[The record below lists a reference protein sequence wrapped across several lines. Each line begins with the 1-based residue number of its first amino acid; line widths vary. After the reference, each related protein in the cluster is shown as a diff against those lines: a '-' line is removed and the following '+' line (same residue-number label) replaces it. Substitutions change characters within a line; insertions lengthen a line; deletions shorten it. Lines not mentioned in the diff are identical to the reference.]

1 MTLHGPVLVGTDL
14 SAGVEEALRQ
24 GAELAGGLSSTLFV
38 CHVIPE
44 LLPDITLF
52 AEFRRT
58 HGPIEQS
65 VLAKAREAVQEQLDA
80 VLKTHAATLDVALEY
95 GTPHV
100 GLLSAAE
107 KKGAGVIVVGP
118 GAQCSLCDSLRR
130 EGRLGM
136 GRYVACR

>member
-80 VLKTHAATLDVALEY
+80 VLKTHAATLDVARVRNAPRWLAFS
-95 GTPHV
+95 G
-100 GLLSAAE
+100 G
-107 KKGAGVIVVGP
+107 K
-118 GAQCSLCDSLRR
+118 
-130 EGRLGM
+130 EGRRRHRRRAWSPVLVV
-136 GRYVACR
+136 RLAAA